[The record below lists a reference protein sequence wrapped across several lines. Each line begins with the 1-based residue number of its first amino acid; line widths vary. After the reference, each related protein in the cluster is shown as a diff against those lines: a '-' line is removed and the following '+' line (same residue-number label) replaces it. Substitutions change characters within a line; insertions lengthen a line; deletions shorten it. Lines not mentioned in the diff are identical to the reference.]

1 MSTAK
6 YYTIK
11 ITGATSSPGPYR
23 IYLNSV
29 FGTIATRYPEL
40 TPATDLSLPLLQ
52 AGVTIKTNTTPNSIF
67 LYVLAY

>member
-40 TPATDLSLPLLQ
+40 TPATDFF
-52 AGVTIKTNTTPNSIF
+52 TIRIVETI
-67 LYVLAY
+67 YHYHHR